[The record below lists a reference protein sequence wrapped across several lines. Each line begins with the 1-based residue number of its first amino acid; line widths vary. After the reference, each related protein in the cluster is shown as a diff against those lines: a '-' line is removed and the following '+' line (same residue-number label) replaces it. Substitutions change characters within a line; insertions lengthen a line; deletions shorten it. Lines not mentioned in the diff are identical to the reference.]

1 MKLNR
6 NKTILTLINKKT
18 ISSLLTFRDV
28 QGIPLTHGF
37 VTAVL
42 GAASLIL
49 QKAGQLAN
57 EEEKNQ
63 GTPDLLSDV
72 WDMHSGSVYSGL
84 SAVLSNKDA
93 SVVLMQKVVDRFRQ
107 GGDANDSS
115 KVLLFEAK
123 LLSLQCANSTEPQV
137 KAAISTLDARTRFL
151 VEEPS
156 IMCFAT
162 L

>member
-1 MKLNR
+1 MKLNL

-18 ISSLLTFRDV
+18 ISSLLTCRDV
-28 QGIPLTHGF
+28 QGIPLTRGF

-63 GTPDLLSDV
+63 GTPGLLSDV

-93 SVVLMQKVVDRFRQ
+93 SVVLMQKVVDRFH
-107 GGDANDSS
+107 
-115 KVLLFEAK
+115 
-123 LLSLQCANSTEPQV
+123 
-137 KAAISTLDARTRFL
+137 
-151 VEEPS
+151 
-156 IMCFAT
+156 
-162 L
+162 